1 MFGVALFLGAMLL
14 FLLEPLFGRLV
25 LPRLGGAPSVW
36 NTCLVFFQI
45 TLLAGY
51 LYAWASARFLAPRTQ
66 VWVHG
71 GLVIVAL
78 AVLPVRIVPEWAPS
92 AGAGPVLWLLGV
104 MTVSIGLPFLV
115 VSTTAPILQ
124 HWFSR
129 TDHPDAA
136 DPYFLYQASNLG
148 SMAGLIAYPLLLE
161 PWFGLRAQGMVW
173 SAGYVLF
180 GGLLAACGLALKRR
194 GRTHGAAAVAQA
206 PGRVSSPASAGGR
219 PARHRPDA
227 DGRRAAPDTL
237 RQPDVVGWRQIAWWI
252 TLAAI
257 PSSLLLGVTTVLSTD
272 VAVVPLLWVAPL
284 LIYLA
289 TFVVAFA
296 RRPVVPLGLAN
307 AAFPMLVL
315 PVVIVLI
322 VRTVE
327 PVWLVL
333 PLHLLAFAVMALVC
347 HSRLAAERPHADHL
361 TLFYLCLS
369 IGGALGGLFNAL
381 AAPLLFKVPLEYP
394 IALVAASLVKPYRQ
408 TRPDRAHMIRPD
420 ILWPVALG
428 IAAVALTF
436 AARRLGPAFARFEL
450 LFTLGVPAFVC
461 FVFAPRPVRFG
472 LGVAAIFLASLAR
485 PSEFGAV
492 LDVERSFFGVHRV
505 YNDVPNGLRLLFHGS
520 TMHGVQSLDPA
531 RARTPLAYY
540 TREGPIGQVFAGF
553 KGGRPRSVAVV
564 GLGAGALAAY
574 AGDGQHWTFFEI
586 DPAVVSLA
594 RDAGYFSYLK
604 DAPARMDVVLGDA
617 RTSLATL
624 DRTYDLIVLDA
635 FSSDAVPVHLLT
647 REAIGLYLSRLEPG
661 GLLAFH
667 VSNRYL
673 RLRQLFVALSRDAG
687 LAHLKQIDTNREPTG
702 TWSGRLPSDWI
713 LLARSREDFAALA
726 LDDRWTPLT
735 DQPVRVWTD
744 DYSNVLA
751 LFRWR

>member
-1 MFGVALFLGAMLL
+1 MTRIFGVAMFLGAMLL

-25 LPRLGGAPSVW
+25 LPKLGGAPSVW
-36 NTCLVFFQI
+36 NTCLVFFQLM
-45 TLLAGY
+45 LLAGY

-71 GLVIVAL
+71 VLVVAAL

-92 AGAGPVLWLLGV
+92 AGVGPVLWLLGV

-115 VSTTAPILQ
+115 VSTTAPVLQ

-129 TDHPDAA
+129 TDHPDAS

-161 PWFGLRAQGMVW
+161 PWFGLRAQGVVW
-173 SAGYVLF
+173 SAGYALF
-180 GGLLAACGLALKRR
+180 GGLLAACGLVLKRR
-194 GRTHGAAAVAQA
+194 GRAHRA
-206 PGRVSSPASAGGR
+206 AGGAPSPGPRAASPDR
-219 PARHRPDA
+219 P
-227 DGRRAAPDTL
+227 RRA
-237 RQPDVVGWRQIAWWI
+237 DVVGPRQIAWWI

-296 RRPVVPLGLAN
+296 RRPVVPLGVAN

-381 AAPLLFKVPLEYP
+381 AAPVLFKVPLEYP

-408 TRPDRAHMIRPD
+408 TRPEQARVTRPD
-420 ILWPVALG
+420 ILWPVVLG
-428 IAAVALTF
+428 LAAVALTF
-436 AARRLGPAFARFEL
+436 AARRLGPEFARFEL
-450 LFTLGVPAFVC
+450 LFTLGVPAFAC

-472 LGVAAIFLASLAR
+472 RGVAALFLASLAR

-492 LDVERSFFGVHRV
+492 LEVERSFFGVHRV
-505 YNDVPNGLRLLFHGS
+505 YNDVPNRLRLLFHGG

-564 GLGAGALAAY
+564 GLGAGALAGY
-574 AGDGQHWTFFEI
+574 AEADQHWTFFEI

-594 RDAGYFSYLK
+594 RDARYFSYLK
-604 DAPARMDVVLGDA
+604 DAPARMEVVLGDA

-624 DRTYDLIVLDA
+624 DRRYDLIVLDA

-647 REAIGLYLSRLEPG
+647 REAIDLYLSRLEPG

-673 RLRQLFVALSRDAG
+673 RLRQLFMALSRDAG
-687 LAHLKQIDTNREPTG
+687 LAHLKQIDTSREAVG
-702 TWSGRLPSDWI
+702 SWSGRLPSDWI
-713 LLARSREDFAALA
+713 LLARTREDFAALA
-726 LDDRWTPLT
+726 LDDRWSPLT

>member
-1 MFGVALFLGAMLL
+1 MLL

-51 LYAWASARFLAPRTQ
+51 LYAWASARYLGPRTQ
-66 VWVHG
+66 VWVHAV
-71 GLVIVAL
+71 LVIAAL
-78 AVLPVRIVPEWAPS
+78 AVLPVRILPAWEAS
-92 AGAGPVLWLLGV
+92 SGAGPVLWLLGV
-104 MTVSIGLPFLV
+104 LTASIGLPFLV
-115 VSTTAPILQ
+115 VSTTAPVLQ

-148 SMAGLIAYPLLLE
+148 SMAGLVAYPLLLE
-161 PWFGLRAQGMVW
+161 PWLGLRGQGVLW
-173 SAGYVLF
+173 SVGYILF
-180 GGLLAACGLALKRR
+180 GGLLGLCGLALKRR
-194 GRTHGAAAVAQA
+194 ARTHGEAGAVPA
-206 PGRVSSPASAGGR
+206 PGQIARPASPTARPGRSRRRGEGGHE
-219 PARHRPDA
+219 AVN
-227 DGRRAAPDTL
+227 GS
-237 RQPDVVGWRQIAWWI
+237 RQATAVGWRQIAWWI

-284 LIYLA
+284 LVYLA

-307 AAFPMLVL
+307 AALPILVL

-322 VRTVE
+322 VRTAE
-327 PVWLVL
+327 PVWLVI

-408 TRPDRAHMIRPD
+408 TRPELARASRRD
-420 ILWPVALG
+420 ILWPVVLG
-428 IAAVALTF
+428 IVAVGLTL
-436 AARRLGPAFARFEL
+436 AARRLGPAFARYDL
-450 LFTLGVPAFVC
+450 LLTLGVPAFAC

-492 LDVERSFFGVHRV
+492 LDIERSFFGVHRV
-505 YNDVPNGLRLLFHGS
+505 YNDVPNGLRLLFHGG

-540 TREGPIGQVFAGF
+540 TREGPIGQVFTGF
-553 KGGRPRSVAVV
+553 RGGRPRSVAVV
-564 GLGAGALAAY
+564 GLGAGALAGY
-574 AGDGQHWTFFEI
+574 ARQDQHWTFFEI

-617 RTSLATL
+617 RTSLTML
-624 DRTYDLIVLDA
+624 DRKYDLIVLDA

-687 LAHLKQIDTNREPTG
+687 LAHLKQIDTSREPAG

-735 DQPVRVWTD
+735 DAPVRVWTD